1 MTLADDPIAGATFI
15 GGTALVRTYLDLDGV
30 PVSEEIDLLTSDVRG
45 VQTAAGAAAV
55 RVPACRE

>member
-15 GGTALVRTYLDLDGV
+15 GGTALVRTYLDGV